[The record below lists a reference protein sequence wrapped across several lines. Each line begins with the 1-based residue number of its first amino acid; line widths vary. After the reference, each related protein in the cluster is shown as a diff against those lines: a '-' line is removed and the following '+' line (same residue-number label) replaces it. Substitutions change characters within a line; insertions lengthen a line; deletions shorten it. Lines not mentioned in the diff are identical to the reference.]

1 MSYSAVDPRVT
12 DRKNEAA
19 AGPTDARGVPS
30 TSIDRLLRYLEKLS
44 SGSFFG
50 KVVVSF
56 QNGKVCDVKIEQTK
70 KLDEL

>member
-1 MSYSAVDPRVT
+1 MKHESM
-12 DRKNEAA
+12 
-19 AGPTDARGVPS
+19 ARPGDSRDVPP

-44 SGSFFG
+44 SGRFFG

-56 QNGKVCDVKIEQTK
+56 QNGKVCDVKIEETK